1 MKKVFQRRSGYR
13 RDQGWADFQLSKQ
26 SLDYMV
32 LVECNLKHSGF
43 GGVGEG
49 SDWQGYKSGREGK

>member
-1 MKKVFQRRSGYR
+1 MKKVFQRSGYR
-13 RDQGWADFQLSKQ
+13 RDQGWADFELSKQ

-43 GGVGEG
+43 GGVGEE
-49 SDWQGYKSGREGK
+49 SDWQGYKSGRERK

>member
-13 RDQGWADFQLSKQ
+13 RDQGWADFELSKQ

-43 GGVGEG
+43 GGVGEE
-49 SDWQGYKSGREGK
+49 SDWQGYKSGRERK